1 MTPKHTK
8 YQNRSSLSKPS
19 LHLSLSHSSPTRR
32 GQRPLIR
39 ILIEC
44 SSAFTFTRT
53 IPQSRQTVHRQTAS
67 SSNAETAIRNNKNC
81 YRDQGYLHACGGRTG
96 LGDVLPPGL
105 FQVEFEWGWP
115 AMGWVTGC
123 GLRHV
128 GSICATFSVALLG
141 LEAARGSD
149 RKCLRVLKAE
159 VIWFLRTIPN
169 TRALLR
175 CAKSRGPPFPFFA
188 SHPGRGRSQ
197 LSTVRNLLACTC
209 SVSGPSHRLR

>member
-105 FQVEFEWGWP
+105 FQVEFVWGWP
-115 AMGWVTGC
+115 CDGMGH
-123 GLRHV
+123 GLWASACRLDMRDIFGRFV
-128 GSICATFSVALLG
+128 RARSGAWIGQEVSTCAQ
-141 LEAARGSD
+141 
-149 RKCLRVLKAE
+149 
-159 VIWFLRTIPN
+159 
-169 TRALLR
+169 
-175 CAKSRGPPFPFFA
+175 
-188 SHPGRGRSQ
+188 GRGNLVPSYYPKHSRSFEM
-197 LSTVRNLLACTC
+197 REI
-209 SVSGPSHRLR
+209 